1 MTEQELEMCVS
12 QYGKDIYSF
21 CKYLTG
27 NTQEADDLYQDTF
40 LKVVELKEKIDYEQ
54 NPKSYLLSIVLR
66 IWKNKKRKYAWRKR
80 IADIQPIIDEKDV
93 DMSESVVLSLEES
106 MVREEIR
113 DSVRTAVNRL
123 PIKLKIVILLFYM
136 EDLSTTQVA
145 EVMKIPQGTVLSRLH
160 QARKILRKELEDV
173 LNGKSIR

>member
-1 MTEQELEMCVS
+1 MTEQELEMCIS

-27 NTQEADDLYQDTF
+27 DSQEADDLYQDTF

-54 NPKSYLLSIVLR
+54 NPKSYLLSIALR
-66 IWKNKKRKYAWRKR
+66 IWKNRRRKLAWRKR

-93 DMSESVVLSLEES
+93 DTSGPAVLSLEEKL
-106 MVREEIR
+106 VREEIR
-113 DSVRTAVNRL
+113 DSVRIAVNSL
-123 PIKLKIVILLFYM
+123 PVKLKIVVLLFYM

-145 EVMKIPQGTVLSRLH
+145 EILKIPPGTVLSRLH
-160 QARKILRKELEDV
+160 QARKVLRKDLEDV
-173 LNGKSIR
+173 LDGKSIR

>member
-40 LKVVELKEKIDYEQ
+40 LKVVELKEKIDYDQ

-66 IWKNKKRKYAWRKR
+66 IWKNKRRKFAWRKR
-80 IADIQPIIDEKDV
+80 IVEIQPIIDEKDV
-93 DMSESVVLSLEES
+93 DTSRPAVLSLEENL
-106 MVREEIR
+106 VREEIR

-123 PIKLKIVILLFYM
+123 PVKLKIVVLLFYM

-145 EVMKIPQGTVLSRLH
+145 EILKIPTGTVLSRLH
-160 QARKILRKELEDV
+160 QARKVLRKDLEDV
-173 LNGKSIR
+173 LDGKSIR

>member
-1 MTEQELEMCVS
+1 MTEQELEKCIS

-27 NTQEADDLYQDTF
+27 DSQEADDLYQDTF

-66 IWKNKKRKYAWRKR
+66 IWKNRRRKFAWRKR
-80 IADIQPIIDEKDV
+80 IADMQPIIDEKDV
-93 DMSESVVLSLEES
+93 DMSGPAVLSLEEKL
-106 MVREEIR
+106 VREEIR
-113 DSVRTAVNRL
+113 DSVRIAVNSL
-123 PIKLKIVILLFYM
+123 PVKLKIVVLLFYM

-145 EVMKIPQGTVLSRLH
+145 EILKIPPGTVLSRLH
-160 QARKILRKELEDV
+160 QARKVLRKDLEDV
-173 LNGKSIR
+173 LDGKSIR